1 MIMLNSKNVFPV
13 RAVGRPEFSRFPYTE
28 IGIREN
34 RYCFTPLHT
43 GRNDS
48 PPPRKRMTWKINELE
63 KLNGE
68 MFAYRTSNKIQEPQV
83 HRS

>member
-1 MIMLNSKNVFPV
+1 MIMLKSKDVFPV

-48 PPPRKRMTWKINELE
+48 LFHRKKMTWEINEL
-63 KLNGE
+63 
-68 MFAYRTSNKIQEPQV
+68 
-83 HRS
+83 